1 MSQDLLEKKIPRHVA
16 IIMDGNGRWAK
27 SRNLPRIEGH
37 RAGGKTLEKIISVAA
52 KTGVR
57 YLTVYAFSTENWN
70 RPQMEVSALMKMLE
84 FHLANTAK
92 KLIKNNIRFRV
103 IGERYRLSPSIQKKI
118 AEVEE
123 ASKDCSVMDVI
134 VALSYGGRQEI
145 VEATK
150 KIASQ
155 VLDGSISV
163 DSIDEK
169 CLSQNMYLPDVPD
182 PDLMIRTSGECRISN
197 FLLWQLAYSEIVV
210 KDCYWPDFD
219 EEIFKSCL
227 LEYSNRNRRFGL
239 TQEQIDSE
247 ELL

>member
-1 MSQDLLEKKIPRHVA
+1 MSQEPLEKKIPRHVA

-27 SRNLPRIEGH
+27 NRNLPRIEGH
-37 RAGGKTLEKIISVAA
+37 RAGGKTLETIISVAA
-52 KTGVR
+52 RAGVR

-103 IGERYRLSPSIQKKI
+103 IGERSRLSPSIQNKI

-123 ASKDCSVMDVI
+123 ASKNCSVMDVI

-155 VLDGSISV
+155 VTDGSMSI
-163 DSIDEK
+163 DSIDEN

-219 EEIFKSCL
+219 EETFKACL
-227 LEYSNRNRRFGL
+227 LEYSNRHRRFGL
-239 TQEQIDSE
+239 TQEQIDKA
-247 ELL
+247 